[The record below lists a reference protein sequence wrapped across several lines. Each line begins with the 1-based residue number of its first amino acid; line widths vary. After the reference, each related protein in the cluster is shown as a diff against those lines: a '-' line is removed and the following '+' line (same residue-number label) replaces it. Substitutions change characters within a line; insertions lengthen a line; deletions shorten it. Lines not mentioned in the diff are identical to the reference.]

1 MQNPTVPKPA
11 AGIAVHAKVRPLNET
26 LHARALLRRMGP
38 GALCSPDLIGR
49 LIRKANPVQGLA
61 SQLRRRPHL
70 AMMILACPVAELI
83 ARRGPYFAI
92 AS

>member
-1 MQNPTVPKPA
+1 MPERYCDAWGRVPC
-11 AGIAVHAKVRPLNET
+11 T
-26 LHARALLRRMGP
+26 GP